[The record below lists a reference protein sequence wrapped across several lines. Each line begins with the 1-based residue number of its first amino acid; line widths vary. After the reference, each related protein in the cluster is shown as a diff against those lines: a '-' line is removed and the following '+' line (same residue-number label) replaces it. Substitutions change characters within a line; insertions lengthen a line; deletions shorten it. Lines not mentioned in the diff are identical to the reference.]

1 MIQQAG
7 LLDKI
12 NASAKERPRTRE
24 GRGATASLLQRGMAE
39 QLRGYAITAKPS
51 ANLYI
56 LLQVSPDSESHA
68 CLLHAKYNYPKP

>member
-12 NASAKERPRTRE
+12 NACAKDRPRTWE
-24 GRGATASLLQRGMAE
+24 GRGATASLLQRGMSE
-39 QLRGYAITAKPS
+39 QLWGYAITAKPS

-56 LLQVSPDSESHA
+56 LLQVRSPASSDAQILNHT
-68 CLLHAKYNYPKP
+68 PF